1 VAKKKKN
8 RKSKKKAVKR
18 LHNGGRNWL
27 ALAVHFATGAGPHKD
42 GRTRRLRSR
51 SAQKRAAIVDYD

>member
-1 VAKKKKN
+1 MAKKKKN
-8 RKSKKKAVKR
+8 RKSRKKVDKR

-27 ALAVHFATGAGPHKD
+27 ALAVHFATGAGSHED

-51 SAQKRAAIVDYD
+51 SAQKRAAINDYD